1 VAAQQHRNGDGVGGS
16 MRRGVNRVT
25 DIGSDVGDL
34 MADFGVLARK
44 EVELAQ
50 AEMGESVGHLKGAA
64 VFGVATAVFALL
76 MLAFAAVTGMVAL
89 DLVMPLWLAAL
100 ITAGALAALTLL
112 AGLVMYG
119 QVKRISIAPKRAM
132 RSVQEDVEW
141 ARNQL
146 NWNAR

>member
-1 VAAQQHRNGDGVGGS
+1 VAVQQHRNGDGVGGS
-16 MRRGVNRVT
+16 LRHGVNRVT
-25 DIGSDVGDL
+25 DIGSVVGDL

-64 VFGVATAVFALL
+64 VFGVATAVLALL

-100 ITAGALAALTLL
+100 ITAGALGALTLL